1 MTYLRKSM
9 LGACSRTPRASS
21 TKAANYLQHGD
32 IRLRYAQPEPLPIK
46 GSVVTHI
53 LKNYMRNGKLFDPV
67 KHHTIP
73 NCAGSNAMKQALNKF
88 GVKIS

>member
-1 MTYLRKSM
+1 
-9 LGACSRTPRASS
+9 
-21 TKAANYLQHGD
+21 
-32 IRLRYAQPEPLPIK
+32 
-46 GSVVTHI
+46 
-53 LKNYMRNGKLFDPV
+53 MRNGKLFDPV